1 VIAQRRLRKLHVEHP
16 EDPKLPVIYRL
27 DRDGESLARWLGR
40 RVRLQATGRIVCVGC
55 GVLTRKSYAQGHC
68 FRCFKTLARCDLCVM
83 APQRCHYQAGT
94 CREPTWGEE
103 FCMQSH
109 WVYLS
114 NVTGLKVGITR
125 QGLERGRWVDQGAVQ
140 GRLLARTRSRHAA
153 GLLEADIAQQVS
165 DRGQW
170 RQMVATQPPR
180 IDLQGAAQ
188 ELTEKYRQNHPDAQ
202 FLAVSDTHQIV
213 YPVLRLPPAQ
223 RLNFRG
229 VNTHE
234 GVLCGIKGQFLL
246 FEHGVFNIR
255 EHSGYEVE
263 ISVDDELDEQFLS
276 SAGKQPQM
284 ELFQ

>member
-1 VIAQRRLRKLHVEHP
+1 MNAQRLLGKLHVEHP
-16 EDPKLPVIYRL
+16 EDSTQPVVYRL
-27 DRDGESLARWLGR
+27 DSAGESLTNWLGR
-40 RVRLQATGRIVCVGC
+40 RVRLRATGRIVCVGC
-55 GVLTRKSYAQGHC
+55 GAITRKSYAQGHC

-94 CREPTWGEE
+94 CREPSWGEE
-103 FCMQSH
+103 FCMQPH

-125 QGLERGRWVDQGAVQ
+125 RGLERGRWVDQGAAQ
-140 GRLLARTRSRHAA
+140 GRLLAETHSRHAA

-170 RQMVATQPPR
+170 RQMVSTSPPA
-180 IDLQGAAQ
+180 INLQGAAI
-188 ELTEKYRQNHPDAQ
+188 ELGEKHSENHPDAR
-202 FLAVSDTHQIV
+202 FLAAADVHQIV
-213 YPVLRLPPAQ
+213 YPVLRWPPAN

-229 VNTHE
+229 ANLHE

-246 FEHGVFNIR
+246 LDHGVFNVR

-263 ISVDDELDEQFLS
+263 ISVGDKLAEPPSLS
-276 SAGKQPQM
+276 ASIQSQM